1 MAIIYGSAVT
11 NPPTDTELGLSFPT
25 AGGREQL
32 RYPIAIKVGE
42 PGAVAAAP
50 RTVELKQL
58 DGTQVVISGLL
69 TGAVLPMTFSQI
81 TAIGT
86 DLDLAQTTI
95 FYR

>member
-11 NPPTDTELGLSFPT
+11 NPPTNTELGLSFPT

-42 PGAVAAAP
+42 PGVVAAAP

-58 DGTQVVISGLL
+58 DGTQVVIGGLL

-81 TAIGT
+81 IDVGT